1 MTPRLSTETLC
12 EARAHVRRPAYD
24 RSRLSTGI
32 VHLGLGAFARA
43 HLCAYTEDCIERGGA
58 EHWGIAGVNL
68 RSTEQR
74 DRLLPQDRLY
84 TLVPRGEKG
93 LAPRVIGC
101 LTEVLAGPGATADIL
116 AHLAAPATRIV
127 GLTVTEKGYCHDP
140 ATGRL
145 DRTHPDIVH
154 DLVHLDAPRSAIGV
168 VVAALAVRR

>member
-1 MTPRLSTETLC
+1 MPRHVSAIKVSATFDRRLANGRSRSVSADALAFTCARTHAVTPRLSTETLC

-101 LTEVLAGPGATADIL
+101 LTEVLAGP
-116 AHLAAPATRIV
+116 
-127 GLTVTEKGYCHDP
+127 
-140 ATGRL
+140 
-145 DRTHPDIVH
+145 
-154 DLVHLDAPRSAIGV
+154 
-168 VVAALAVRR
+168 VR